1 MEARKLNTK
10 LGVEILFVSVPIVNL
25 MQSKEDVEIQDHQ
38 ELCEDIS
45 NLIEIAEV
53 RGMNRK
59 QIGESL
65 VGCGI
70 AAVNDHEREARKA
83 ADSVHDM
90 VDSWL
95 EFMSNRRE

>member
-65 VGCGI
+65 VGCGVASI
-70 AAVNDHEREARKA
+70 NDQERDARKA

>member
-1 MEARKLNTK
+1 MGERKLNTK
-10 LGVEILFVSVPIVNL
+10 LKVEILFVSAPIVNL
-25 MQSKEDVEIQDHQ
+25 IPSSEDGELQDHQ
-38 ELCEDIS
+38 ELCEDIG
-45 NLIEIAEV
+45 NLIDIAEV

-70 AAVNDHEREARKA
+70 ASVNDHERDAGKA

>member
-1 MEARKLNTK
+1 
-10 LGVEILFVSVPIVNL
+10 

-70 AAVNDHEREARKA
+70 ASVNDHERDARKA
-83 ADSVHDM
+83 ADSVHHM

>member
-1 MEARKLNTK
+1 MAARKLNTK

-25 MQSKEDVEIQDHQ
+25 MQSKEEVEIQDHQ
-38 ELCEDIS
+38 DLCEDIS
-45 NLIEIAEV
+45 NLREIAEV

-65 VGCGI
+65 VGCGVASI
-70 AAVNDHEREARKA
+70 NDHERDARKA

>member
-1 MEARKLNTK
+1 
-10 LGVEILFVSVPIVNL
+10 

-59 QIGESL
+59 QIGEAL
-65 VGCGI
+65 VGCGVASI
-70 AAVNDHEREARKA
+70 NDHERDARKA

>member
-65 VGCGI
+65 VGCGVASI
-70 AAVNDHEREARKA
+70 NDHERDARKA

>member
-70 AAVNDHEREARKA
+70 ASVNDHERDARKA